1 MTPAP
6 TLEARSGPV
15 GPAPRRVEVLDQ
27 ELLRLRRWP
36 NLTRMPAD
44 VDVSL
49 AARVCAL
56 LARKATVGFLVARM
70 LDLPHA
76 RVAPLLARLRAAG
89 CIEVV
94 RTAAPMPVSEPP
106 PAGPSA
112 QGLPDRRFIALLWRL
127 LSR

>member
-1 MTPAP
+1 MNPAS

-15 GPAPRRVEVLDQ
+15 DAADRCVELLDK

-44 VDVSL
+44 VDVGL

-56 LARKATVGFLVARM
+56 LGRKATVGFLVARM

-76 RVAPLLARLRAAG
+76 RVAPLLATLRAAG

-94 RTAAPMPVSEPP
+94 RAAAPMPVSEPP
-106 PAGPSA
+106 PVGPPA
-112 QGLPDRRFIALLWRL
+112 HGLPDRRFIALLWRL